1 MAQKQYKSYIAMK
14 CKLKRG
20 SKLHGCLKPYSALT
34 TLLFDT
40 FLKNN
45 GYISSK
51 DYNNSRAKIVGKN
64 YSDWIHELK
73 EAHVLVQ
80 FKTEGSKGADFIRFS
95 AGPLIVEYINAEKSK
110 TREIAIVTDVP
121 SKAEFETLKAD
132 AAELKARMNCVE
144 EAVKELKEA
153 SKPPDTKEKQELRKV
168 ATDKLAKLAKIEAN

>member
-1 MAQKQYKSYIAMK
+1 MAQVKYTNYDVMKQ
-14 CKLKRG
+14 KLKRS
-20 SKLHGCLKPYSALT
+20 SKLYECLKPYASLS

-40 FLKNN
+40 FLRNN
-45 GYISSK
+45 GYLSSK
-51 DYNNSRAKIVGKN
+51 DYYGSKFEIPGKN

-73 EAHVLVQ
+73 EARVIVQ
-80 FKTEGSKGADFIRFS
+80 YKLDGNRGADFIRFS
-95 AGPLIVEYINAEKSK
+95 AGPLIVEYINEEKSK
-110 TREIAIVTDVP
+110 TREIALVDDVP